1 MTAPAALTYDSLL
14 EDLSTYAE
22 RDDDP
27 FMAQRER
34 FVMLAEN
41 RLASEIKGLGFKKFM
56 TGVFNAS
63 NPVLVK
69 PSRWRETESFSFLT
83 GTTRTF
89 LKLRSLEYCRTYW
102 PDSSASTAT
111 PKYYA
116 DYDFEH
122 FYIAGTP
129 ISALSFELG
138 YYERPAPLSTANQT
152 NWTTEYAPQL
162 LLYACLLEAQPWLK
176 MPERIPEFQGM
187 FDRAVSAITHEDNQ
201 RVTDAES
208 NRAKP

>member
-1 MTAPAALTYDSLL
+1 MVAPAALTYDSLL
-14 EDLSTYAE
+14 DDLSTYAE
-22 RDDDP
+22 RADAP
-27 FMAQRER
+27 FTDQRER

-41 RLASEIKGLGFKKFM
+41 RIASEVKGLGFKKFV
-56 TGVFNAS
+56 TGTFTVS
-63 NPVLVK
+63 NPVIVK
-69 PSRWRETESFSFLT
+69 PVRWRETESFSYLS
-83 GTTRTF
+83 GTSRVF

-102 PDSSASTAT
+102 PDSTLSSTT
-111 PKYYA
+111 PKYYS

-122 FYIAGTP
+122 FYLAGTP
-129 ISALSFELG
+129 ALASSFELG
-138 YYERPAPLSTANQT
+138 YFERPVPLSTAVQT

-176 MPERIPEFQGM
+176 LPERIPEFQAM
-187 FDRAVSAITHEDNQ
+187 YDRAVSGITHEDNQ